1 MAGQSA
7 GFPLSGN
14 HVAADSAAE
23 IPLSGELSEAECR
36 QILIEWNTTTRDYPR
51 KQCLHQLIE
60 EQTARTPE
68 AVAVLFEEQELSY
81 SELNERANHLAH
93 HLQALGVG
101 PDVLV
106 GLCVKRSLELVVGVL
121 GILKVGGAYV
131 PLDPHYPAE
140 RLAFIVADTH
150 LPFLVTQQDV
160 WAGFAERMGAESGPQ
175 LVYFDEL
182 LDELIDHESGRPLRR
197 KDNLSCLVTPQDLAY
212 VLYTSG
218 STGQPKGV
226 AIEHHGPVAL
236 MSWGQRVYSRAELA
250 GVLAAT
256 SICFDLSVYELF
268 LPLTVGGIVI
278 LAQNVLQLPTLRHR
292 DHVTLINTVPSAME
306 ELVRQQG
313 LPASVQT
320 INLAGEPLSR
330 ALVDTLYALPTVQK
344 VYDLSPPGDCASARY
359 LFACD

>member
-101 PDVLV
+101 R
-106 GLCVKRSLELVVGVL
+106 LCVERSLQTCWWACVSRFVVGVL

-131 PLDPHYPAE
+131 ERVAEFPGRSLPLDEPLVMSFPLAPPRWSF
-140 RLAFIVADTH
+140 RLA
-150 LPFLVTQQDV
+150 
-160 WAGFAERMGAESGPQ
+160 
-175 LVYFDEL
+175 
-182 LDELIDHESGRPLRR
+182 
-197 KDNLSCLVTPQDLAY
+197 
-212 VLYTSG
+212 
-218 STGQPKGV
+218 
-226 AIEHHGPVAL
+226 
-236 MSWGQRVYSRAELA
+236 
-250 GVLAAT
+250 
-256 SICFDLSVYELF
+256 
-268 LPLTVGGIVI
+268 
-278 LAQNVLQLPTLRHR
+278 
-292 DHVTLINTVPSAME
+292 PS
-306 ELVRQQG
+306 
-313 LPASVQT
+313 
-320 INLAGEPLSR
+320 
-330 ALVDTLYALPTVQK
+330 
-344 VYDLSPPGDCASARY
+344 
-359 LFACD
+359 

>member
-1 MAGQSA
+1 MSA
-7 GFPLSGN
+7 R
-14 HVAADSAAE
+14 
-23 IPLSGELSEAECR
+23 I
-36 QILIEWNTTTRDYPR
+36 
-51 KQCLHQLIE
+51 
-60 EQTARTPE
+60 
-68 AVAVLFEEQELSY
+68 
-81 SELNERANHLAH
+81 RA
-93 HLQALGVG
+93 
-101 PDVLV
+101 
-106 GLCVKRSLELVVGVL
+106 LCNPTGRAKRSYITTQFDDSL
-121 GILKVGGAYV
+121 YV